1 MTIGRRPC
9 RSWTFSPSTG
19 PAWVPLASQRE
30 GGRRDLRSSGS
41 EGRQDRWVADPNPYD
56 NFTIFLVRSSNIQRF
71 PFAQCGP
78 QRINRYPTEAHVTSV
93 HGPMTESARADA
105 SVPKRSTSERSSRR
119 RGWNARQAWEASAR
133 VRRSRAAAR
142 EPWGSLGDPTSRL
155 GRLVA
160 EIERQLRDEYDV
172 TRPLWADNVRAA
184 AEFRALAQR
193 TRSLLGI
200 DPRATLR
207 SATAATAA
215 AREVARESLAQRWR
229 PTAADVARTRPEE
242 GGPSYLTSARSARTS
257 WLGATHSAC
266 ACFLGRPR
274 RLARRPG
281 VSAAGSSTRSV
292 ESPWDEVMESRT
304 QARRLARGV

>member
-1 MTIGRRPC
+1 
-9 RSWTFSPSTG
+9 
-19 PAWVPLASQRE
+19 
-30 GGRRDLRSSGS
+30 
-41 EGRQDRWVADPNPYD
+41 
-56 NFTIFLVRSSNIQRF
+56 
-71 PFAQCGP
+71 
-78 QRINRYPTEAHVTSV
+78 
-93 HGPMTESARADA
+93 
-105 SVPKRSTSERSSRR
+105 
-119 RGWNARQAWEASAR
+119 

-215 AREVARESLAQRWR
+215 AEKLLAKVSRN
-229 PTAADVARTRPEE
+229 
-242 GGPSYLTSARSARTS
+242 GG
-257 WLGATHSAC
+257 
-266 ACFLGRPR
+266 GRPPLTLPE
-274 RLARRPG
+274 LAPKK
-281 VSAAGSSTRSV
+281 AALHT
-292 ESPWDEVMESRT
+292 
-304 QARRLARGV
+304 